1 MKATETKF
9 LDFLKGPKQFIIPIY
24 QRTYSWTLKQCEQL
38 WKDIIRA
45 GTDETVSGHFV
56 GSIVYIQKGLY
67 HSSSVPQ
74 LLVIDGQQRL
84 TTLSLLLVAMGQAI
98 SQRGDESDISQKKLY
113 NYFLL
118 NSEEDG
124 DLHYKLLLT
133 QSDKP
138 TLIHLLEGRVLP
150 EPQSKRL
157 VENQRFFEEKISKSS
172 IDLKTLYQGIAKL
185 IIVDISLDHEHDNP
199 QLIFE
204 SLNSTGLELSQA
216 DLIRNYILMGLEPK
230 AQERLYSNYWYPMEQ
245 SFGHADYAAQFD
257 RFMRDY
263 LTVKT
268 GRIPNIREVYEAFKA
283 YALNN
288 RTGSID
294 EIVADIQRY
303 SKYFVNMALEREP
316 DKELR
321 QAFTDI
327 NTLKM
332 DVAYP
337 FFLEVYDDYAQ
348 QRLAKDDLLAI
359 LRLSESYV
367 FRRAICGI
375 LTNSLNKTFAT
386 LSKELDK
393 DRYLESYKA
402 ALQLKDSYRRFP
414 DDDEFKREFVVKD
427 VYNFRS
433 RNYLLRRLENFDRKE
448 CVVVEGF
455 TIEHILPQNQN
466 LSAAWRSDLGEN
478 WKETQKRYLHTIGNL
493 TLTGYNEIL
502 SDHSFVEKRDMKGGF
517 ADSPIRLNKG
527 LGKLERWTETE
538 IQSRAERLADQAMQ
552 VWHAAQLPPEV
563 LSQYQRKEKAAGT
576 SQYTLTDHPYLT
588 GEILDLF
595 EQLRRRILNLDSSV
609 TEQILKLYIA
619 YKTTTNFVDVVPQ
632 KSRLRLS
639 LNLSFDEI
647 NDPQGWCKDVSDK
660 GRWGNGDVEV
670 GLSQP
675 DQLDYVISLIRQSFE
690 KHIEN
695 GQD

>member
-24 QRTYSWTLKQCEQL
+24 QRTYSWTQKQCEQL

-45 GTDETVSGHFV
+45 GTDDSVSGHFV

-84 TTLSLLLVAMGQAI
+84 TTLSLLLIAMGQAI
-98 SQRGDESDISQKKLY
+98 SQREEESDISQKKLY

-118 NSEEDG
+118 NSEEDN

-133 QSDKP
+133 QSDKT
-138 TLIHLLEGRVLP
+138 TLIHLLEGKSLP
-150 EPQSKRL
+150 EHYSKRL
-157 VENQRFFEEKISKSS
+157 SENHRFFEEKIDKSS

-230 AQERLYSNYWYPMEQ
+230 VQERLYNDFWYPMEQ
-245 SFGHADYAAQFD
+245 SFGHTDYAEQFD

-268 GRIPNIREVYEAFKA
+268 GRIPNIREVYEAFKIFA
-283 YALNN
+283 QGNQ
-288 RTGSID
+288 TGTIH
-294 EIVADIQRY
+294 EVVGDIHRY

-316 DKELR
+316 DKELQ

-327 NTLKM
+327 NTLKV

-337 FFLEVYDDYAQ
+337 FLLEAYDDYVE
-348 QRLAKDDLLAI
+348 QRIKREELLEI
-359 LRLSESYV
+359 IRLVESYV
-367 FRRAICGI
+367 FRRVICGI
-375 LTNSLNKTFAT
+375 PTNSLNKTFAT

-393 DRYLESYKA
+393 ERYLESYKA
-402 ALQLKDSYRRFP
+402 VLQLKDSYRRFP

-433 RNYLLRRLENFDRKE
+433 RNYLLRKLENFDRKE
-448 CVVVEGF
+448 RVDVEGY
-455 TIEHILPQNQN
+455 TIEHIMPQNEN
-466 LSAAWRSDLGEN
+466 LPAAWRADLGDN
-478 WKETQKRYLHTIGNL
+478 WKDTHKRYLHTIGNL
-493 TLTGYNEIL
+493 TLTGYNPEL
-502 SDHSFVEKRDMKGGF
+502 SDKPFIEKRDMEGGF

-527 LGKLERWTETE
+527 LGKLQRWDEAE
-538 IQSRAERLADQAMQ
+538 IKNRADRLAEQAAI
-552 VWHAAQLPPEV
+552 VWPVAQSPSSV
-563 LSQYQRKEKAAGT
+563 LSQYQRKVKADAA
-576 SQYTLTDHPYLT
+576 SQYTLADHPHLT
-588 GEILDLF
+588 GEVLDLF

-609 TEQILKLYIA
+609 TEQVLKLYIA
-619 YKTTTNFVDVVPQ
+619 YKTNTNFVDVVPQ

-639 LNLSFDEI
+639 LNLAFDEI
-647 NDPQGWCKDVSDK
+647 NDPQGWCKDVTGV

-670 GLSQP
+670 GISQP
-675 DQLDYVISLIRQSFE
+675 EQLEYIMSLIRQSFE
-690 KHIEN
+690 KHFESGN
-695 GQD
+695 A